1 MTTYKKIT
9 LRKGKEDSLKRFH
22 PWVFSGAI
30 GHIDEGVEE
39 GDIVAVHAADGSLIG
54 NGHFQVG
61 SISVR
66 MLTWGDEPVD
76 EKFYAQRLN
85 ACKLILPGCTSIAI
99 KWHRL

>member
-39 GDIVAVHAADGSLIG
+39 DSESDDDSELQDLDNV
-54 NGHFQVG
+54 
-61 SISVR
+61 
-66 MLTWGDEPVD
+66 
-76 EKFYAQRLN
+76 
-85 ACKLILPGCTSIAI
+85 
-99 KWHRL
+99 